1 MLSRAAHD
9 ESGGE
14 IVHNKADGETYRTFD
29 GMSSEVAMEKYSGG
43 VAKYRASEG
52 KAVTLEA
59 RGPVDHTAQEVLG
72 GLRSTCIY
80 VGARMLK
87 ALSKCTK
94 FVRVTQQIDEV
105 YGKAG

>member
-14 IVHNKADGETYRTFD
+14 IVHNKANGETYRTFD

-52 KAVTLEA
+52 KALTLEA
-59 RGPVDHTAQEVLG
+59 RGPVDHTSQEVLG
-72 GLRSTCIY
+72 GLHTKCAC
-80 VGARMLK
+80 VGGRTLK
-87 ALSKCTK
+87 ALSKCTT
-94 FVRVTQQIDEV
+94 FVRVTQQINEV

>member
-1 MLSRAAHD
+1 
-9 ESGGE
+9 
-14 IVHNKADGETYRTFD
+14 
-29 GMSSEVAMEKYSGG
+29 MSSELAMEKHSGG
-43 VAKYRASEG
+43 VAKSRASEG

-59 RGPVDHTAQEVLG
+59 RGPVDHTVQEVLG